1 MGQPEDRGVT
11 TAEAGAPQGLVQRT
25 SRGVRDFT
33 DSYGLVFVMVV
44 VTLLATATL
53 GDLRWGRAL
62 TCALMGATLLLTLRA
77 SQVRR
82 GVMRVFA
89 VVVAAAVIVSVV
101 AVFTGG
107 PESYRG
113 LSSGIIIGFVVVA
126 PVAIIRRLK
135 AATSITMRTVMGA
148 LCVYLFIG
156 LFFAATYG
164 LVEVVGG
171 DPFFVQL
178 DEGTGVDF
186 IYYSFITQATVG
198 YGDLTP
204 ATDLG
209 RMLAITEALLGQVYL
224 VTIVAALVS
233 NIGRARPA
241 PGLAGHAA
249 DAAWEPAM
257 DAHDERGVRTGD
269 EPPDGC
275 GGRSSA
281 SSAGP

>member
-1 MGQPEDRGVT
+1 MT
-11 TAEAGAPQGLVQRT
+11 HAETDAAQGLVQRT

-62 TCALMGATLLLTLRA
+62 TSALMGATLLLTLHA
-77 SQVRR
+77 SRVGRR
-82 GVMRVFA
+82 VMRVFA

-101 AVFTGG
+101 VVFTGE

-233 NIGRARPA
+233 NLGRGRPA
-241 PGLAGHAA
+241 ESLVQRAA
-249 DAAWEPAM
+249 DGASELAM
-257 DAHDERGVRTGD
+257 DADQERVTRADD
-269 EPPDGC
+269 EPPDGTD
-275 GGRSSA
+275 GYSSA